1 MNSSRS
7 QIAGLLS
14 CAFLTGATVSSAQNA
29 EFEIDAKGGPV
40 TNGPVPIIRQLT
52 NRAPMRVLFVGNSY
66 LYYNDSLHNHVRR
79 MAIGFHPERKQEFAY
94 KSATIGGS
102 ALSHHHIDSHLEP
115 GKLGIDEP
123 FELVILQGG
132 SSAALSPPRRASFT
146 AKAIEFN
153 EKIRATGAETAL
165 YMIHAYVRPHPRFEP
180 DMLRK
185 VEDMYVATANQIG
198 ALVIPV
204 GLAFEEAYRQQP
216 ELALHKTFDGTHPDM
231 LGTYLA
237 ACVVYASIYDA
248 SPVGSTYDYFGE
260 VSKEDA
266 LFLQTIALETVQRFR
281 ARTEPV
287 PTN

>member
-1 MNSSRS
+1 MNSARIN
-7 QIAGLLS
+7 IAGLLS
-14 CAFLTGATVSSAQNA
+14 CALLSGATVSRAQNA
-29 EFEIDAKGGPV
+29 DVKPGVKGGPV
-40 TNGPVPIIRQLT
+40 TTGPVPIIKQLT
-52 NRAPMRVLFVGNSY
+52 NSAPMRVLFVGNSY

-79 MAIGFHPERKQEFAY
+79 MAIGFHPEREQELAY

-102 ALSHHHIDSHLEP
+102 ALSHHNLDSHLEP

-132 SSAALSPPRRASFT
+132 SSAALSPARRAAFT
-146 AKAIEFN
+146 AKAIEFDK
-153 EKIRATGAETAL
+153 KIRTTGAETAL

-185 VEDMYVATANQIG
+185 VEDMYVTTANQIG

-204 GLAFEEAYRQQP
+204 GLAFEEAYRQKP

-237 ACVVYASIYDA
+237 ACVVYASIYGA
-248 SPVGSTYDYFGE
+248 SPVGSTYDYFGQ

-266 LFLQTIALETVQRFR
+266 LFLQTVARDTVQRFQ
-281 ARTEPV
+281 ARTATGA
-287 PTN
+287 TN